1 MHATTPIDAVPTT
14 RRHLNT
20 EPLRTIHARA
30 LVLAHTS
37 GEPIEAARRT
47 LALGLLILRAQRR
60 EERAI
65 QLAVD
70 EHARRYRRDEAHRR
84 LSEGLGRG
92 WC

>member
-60 EERAI
+60 D
-65 QLAVD
+65 LAH
-70 EHARRYRRDEAHRR
+70 EARCTTDDCPRCWNAFNVP
-84 LSEGLGRG
+84 
-92 WC
+92 

>member
-37 GEPIEAARRT
+37 GEPIEAARRA

-60 EERAI
+60 EAKRERF
-65 QLAVD
+65 LAGHD
-70 EHARRYRRDEAHRR
+70 A
-84 LSEGLGRG
+84 LSTDGSLR
-92 WC
+92 

>member
-37 GEPIEAARRT
+37 GEPIEAARRA

-60 EERAI
+60 EEPAP
-65 QLAVD
+65 VD
-70 EHARRYRRDEAHRR
+70 GSDHPVTCQRRCCR
-84 LSEGLGRG
+84 
-92 WC
+92 